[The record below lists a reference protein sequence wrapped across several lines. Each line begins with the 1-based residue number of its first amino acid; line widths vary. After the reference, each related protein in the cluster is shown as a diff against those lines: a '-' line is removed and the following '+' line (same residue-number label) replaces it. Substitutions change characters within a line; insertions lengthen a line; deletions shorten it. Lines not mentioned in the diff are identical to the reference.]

1 MVIIFRLN
9 QKKNYGLDVL
19 FPVEKSFHV
28 FNLACVLRDHFSNLC
43 GSVWEDQ
50 SKCKQRTV
58 GTGFTVLRGGGGRG
72 GGFNILGQSIIRA
85 E

>member
-1 MVIIFRLN
+1 M
-9 QKKNYGLDVL
+9 
-19 FPVEKSFHV
+19 
-28 FNLACVLRDHFSNLC
+28 
-43 GSVWEDQ
+43 WEDQ

-85 E
+85 VKKAELVMISM